1 MLRLERKDF
10 NQEAKCSEAG
20 KDVLVA
26 HSEGTAWA
34 PRSGSAFSVAMLR
47 CTKQCN
53 SCVLPAFQCG
63 CCPGAPPG
71 RIPELSLSPQECY
84 LNSKWSLPA
93 AHHHP
98 PGKITEAKDWR

>member
-71 RIPELSLSPQECY
+71 RIPELSLSPQTYETATIIALKSQVMTLRLQVIY
-84 LNSKWSLPA
+84 
-93 AHHHP
+93 
-98 PGKITEAKDWR
+98 PGSQD